1 MSRRLLTSALL
12 AMMLAGAVTGMA
24 AQNPPSPGDQDPT
37 ASPAVDQSPVKVR
50 GAEAAE
56 VDDRAPVPALIN
68 GEVTSLSFSSELART
83 NFLSGGVT
91 LQGTYDDN
99 VLSLPSNPVGGY
111 TAAILPYIAIDQS
124 RSRLHWNLNYAA
136 GFVANQRLADQN
148 QQSHNAGADL
158 EYRVSPHVDLRLSDH
173 FLYTTN
179 FFDLLQQNVGTP
191 GSGALQQPNQSVIT
205 PLAKRISNLGTAE
218 MNYQFSPDDLIGG
231 SGTFYNSR
239 FRDVPPG
246 TLNLLDTDTQQ
257 ADGFYTHR
265 LARSYWIGGAYEFQQ
280 LNFSPGVDQATT
292 HSFLLFNTIYLRPRM
307 SISVLD
313 GPEHWDYDSQ
323 VITQVV
329 TVPVVV
335 VVSSP
340 VSERRWT
347 YAAGASFNWQG
358 EHTSVQM
365 GASRR
370 ISDGG
375 GILGP
380 VELVSAQA
388 ALRQKLRRSLTLAFG
403 GIVGDNRL
411 LANFNGVAARLRS
424 ASGSAAIEQ
433 MLGRSFMVSLGYGRD
448 YQRESGGTPP
458 PTDVNHNRGWVSLSY
473 NFSKAIGR

>member
-1 MSRRLLTSALL
+1 
-12 AMMLAGAVTGMA
+12 MLCVTGSTLA
-24 AQNPPSPGDQDPT
+24 AQNPPASQGDQDAT
-37 ASPAVDQSPVKVR
+37 ASSTANQNPTKER
-50 GAEAAE
+50 GAEGAE

-68 GEVTSLSFSSELART
+68 GEVTSLAFSSELART

-99 VLSLPSNPVGGY
+99 VLSNPTNPVGGY
-111 TAAILPYIAIDQS
+111 AAAILPYIAIDQS

-136 GFVANQRLADQN
+136 GFVANQRLSDQN

-218 MNYQFSPDDLIGG
+218 MNYQFSPNDMVGG

-239 FRDVPPG
+239 FRDAPSG

-292 HSFLLFNTIYLRPRM
+292 SSFLLFNTIYLRPRM
-307 SISVLD
+307 SISMFY
-313 GPEHWDYDSQ
+313 GPEHWQYDSQ
-323 VITQVV
+323 VITQTV
-329 TVPVVV
+329 TVPVVLV
-335 VVSSP
+335 ASSP
-340 VSERRWT
+340 VSQRKWT

-380 VELVSAQA
+380 VELVSAQV
-388 ALRQKLRRSLTLAFG
+388 ALRQKLTRSLTLAFG

-411 LANFNGVAARLRS
+411 LANFNGAVDRLRS
-424 ASGSAAIEQ
+424 ASGSGAIEQ

-448 YQRESGGTPP
+448 YQRESGGAPL
-458 PTDVNHNRGWVSLSY
+458 PTDVNHNRGWVSFSY